1 MYGCENVNN
10 DNKNQ
15 SAKHGNSKIDIDI
28 DININ
33 DYKKINSKTN
43 IDLYK
48 NKNLGKDEYYIN
60 FTIQNNKYDLE
71 QLIETSIINMLK
83 EFNKDLLEDFII
95 EENEVKTGDKS
106 YNNGTIKVY
115 LHSPNKDMGI
125 SKKYI
130 HGVFSVEKE
139 NSIIHFK
146 CNSESDSKSDPSQN
160 NGDDVIYVN
169 GQKYKKITLE
179 NFEARIDCRNKHH
192 CVFSMLFN
200 INIHEDLPIYMLNMR
215 GIMIAKICNNLKM
228 FIEQM

>member
-1 MYGCENVNN
+1 MYGCE
-10 DNKNQ
+10 NQ

-48 NKNLGKDEYYIN
+48 NKNVGKDEYYIN

-106 YNNGTIKVY
+106 YNDGTIKVY

-125 SKKYI
+125 STKYI

-139 NSIIHFK
+139 NSVIHFK
-146 CNSESDSKSDPSQN
+146 CNSDSSQN
-160 NGDDVIYVN
+160 NDSI
-169 GQKYKKITLE
+169 
-179 NFEARIDCRNKHH
+179 F
-192 CVFSMLFN
+192 
-200 INIHEDLPIYMLNMR
+200 
-215 GIMIAKICNNLKM
+215 
-228 FIEQM
+228 

>member
-1 MYGCENVNN
+1 MYGCENANN
-10 DNKNQ
+10 GNE
-15 SAKHGNSKIDIDI
+15 SAKINID
-28 DININ
+28 IN

-48 NKNLGKDEYYIN
+48 NKNVSKDEYYIN

-71 QLIETSIINMLK
+71 QLIETTIINMLK

-95 EENEVKTGDKS
+95 EENETK
-106 YNNGTIKVY
+106 NGGIIKVY

-139 NSIIHFK
+139 NSVIHFK
-146 CNSESDSKSDPSQN
+146 CNTEPSQT
-160 NGDDVIYVN
+160 NGVDVIYVN
-169 GQKYKKITLE
+169 GQKYKKILE

-215 GIMIAKICNNLKM
+215 GIMIAKICNNLKT
-228 FIEQM
+228 FIEAF

>member
-1 MYGCENVNN
+1 MYGCEN
-10 DNKNQ
+10 Q
-15 SAKHGNSKIDIDI
+15 SANNGNSKIDIDI
-28 DININ
+28 DIN

-48 NKNLGKDEYYIN
+48 NKNVGKDEYYIN

-106 YNNGTIKVY
+106 YNDGTIKVY

-139 NSIIHFK
+139 NSVIHFK
-146 CNSESDSKSDPSQN
+146 CNSDPSQN
-160 NGDDVIYVN
+160 DDVIYMN

>member
-1 MYGCENVNN
+1 MYGCEN
-10 DNKNQ
+10 Q
-15 SAKHGNSKIDIDI
+15 SANNGNGNSKIDIDI
-28 DININ
+28 DSDIN

-48 NKNLGKDEYYIN
+48 NKNVGKDEYYIN

-106 YNNGTIKVY
+106 YNHGMIKVY

-139 NSIIHFK
+139 SSVIHFK
-146 CNSESDSKSDPSQN
+146 CNSDPSQN

-179 NFEARIDCRNKHH
+179 NFEAHIDCRNKHH